1 MTTWTVIRFLHLLGV
16 IFFVG
21 GQLMLAAV
29 VAPAMRAVE
38 PDDDAR
44 SVPMREVARRFGMGS
59 GVALLLIIATG
70 VAMAGHY
77 DLWGDSVLQLKLT
90 LLVLVFALTGLHV
103 FLPFRRALSLLV
115 LVTSLVIVYLGL
127 RLTWG

>member
-1 MTTWTVIRFLHLLGV
+1 VQTWTVIRFLHLTGV

-29 VAPAMRAVE
+29 VAPAMRAVAGE
-38 PDDDAR
+38 EERAPA
-44 SVPMREVARRFGMGS
+44 MRAVARRFGIGS
-59 GVALLLIIATG
+59 AVALALIIATG
-70 VAMAGHY
+70 IALASHY
-77 DLWGDSVLQLKLT
+77 HLWDDSVLQAKIA

-103 FLPFRRALSLLV
+103 VLPYRRALSLLV

-127 RLTWG
+127 KLTWG